1 MTLNISEVDPE
12 FRQQCDLLLFSE
24 KIKLDLKKFKSL
36 LEKKLCHNDYLLDK
50 FKRSTEIFWENGEEL
65 WFFRLSFLFDS
76 VADNTLKEI
85 ESFLEKRMFGIIRS
99 NKDVSPKWNVE
110 FLQYLQFCKAKSQRN
125 QSLSL
130 FKNKLIELTPQI
142 SNKKI
147 IAIVNHLIPHVFKD
161 MNEFFEIISRRIVV
175 SDTNFHLLL
184 ALEKTGITVDRAIL
198 AKLASELII
207 ERPHSDRH
215 ARALLVI
222 LNDKETLQELKKTYT
237 LLHHNK
243 LLALVNECTHFY
255 VLEENQFRNIKN
267 LIALDPTL
275 ADKLAAIYVK
285 KIINRTIHHKRA
297 NADRVIRLVNKV
309 PEVNSKK
316 ILAFLSSNNQMA
328 DIRYITKAFPNLKKI
343 AIFA

>member
-24 KIKLDLKKFKSL
+24 KTKISSKGFKSL
-36 LEKKLCHNDYLLDK
+36 LEKKSCHNDYVVDR
-50 FKRSTEIFWENGEEL
+50 FKRACEIFWENGEEL
-65 WFFRLSFLFDS
+65 WLSRFSFLLDCVS
-76 VADNTLKEI
+76 SASLKEI
-85 ESFLEKRMFGIIRS
+85 ESFLEKRMFTIIRS
-99 NKDVSPKWNVE
+99 KDDISPKWNVE
-110 FLQYLQFCKAKSQRN
+110 FLQFLQFCKAKAQKN

-147 IAIVNHLIPHVFKD
+147 IAIVNQLIPFVFKD
-161 MNEFFEIISRRIVV
+161 MDEFFEIISRRIVV

-184 ALEKTGITVDRAIL
+184 ALEKTGITVNREAL
-198 AKLASELII
+198 AKLASELIV

-222 LNDKETLQELKKTYT
+222 LNDPQALQELKKKYT
-237 LLHHNK
+237 SLHHDK
-243 LLALVNECTHFY
+243 ILTLINECTHFY

-267 LIALDPTL
+267 LIELDPNLT
-275 ADKLAAIYVK
+275 DKLAKIYVK
-285 KIINRTIHHKRA
+285 KIINRQIHHKRA

-309 PEVNSKK
+309 PQVNPKK
-316 ILAFLSSNNQMA
+316 IIAFLSSSNQMA